1 MDSDERDICNYLKS
15 LPGQALSAKEIARRA
30 AGKWR
35 YREDPYWAAPVLAR
49 LVEKSVIR
57 EDSNN
62 YYRLVASE
70 KKGASGR
77 WVSPQIRKILEKSGK
92 DFEPTSTHELED
104 PSDPS

>member
-49 LVEKSVIR
+49 LVEKSVIK
-57 EDSNN
+57 EDSNH
-62 YYRLVASE
+62 YYRLAASE
-70 KKGASGR
+70 KKGAPGR

-92 DFEPTSTHELED
+92 DFDAAPPQELDDASEE
-104 PSDPS
+104 